1 MEQNLLMERPN
12 EGGRGHQ
19 ENENGNFGMESLGR
33 CLSSFVDEGSTE
45 SHRFYLSRRTVLEM
59 LKDRGYSVPSSEIDI
74 SLQDFRGVYG
84 QNPDIE
90 LLKFSATH
98 ISDPSKRMLVIF
110 CGSGVVKVGM
120 IRLITFQITDR
131 DSLTGLILVL
141 QNNITSQAMKALD
154 LFKFKIE
161 IFQSRSSLIM
171 LLVLDDGLVCP
182 QITDLLVNI
191 TKHILKPK
199 HQVLSEQA
207 KQRLLK
213 NYSIEEK
220 QLPRIL
226 KKDAISRY
234 YGLERGQVV
243 KVTYDGDITGS
254 HVTYRCVW

>member
-1 MEQNLLMERPN
+1 MEQNLLTERPN
-12 EGGRGHQ
+12 EEEGGAHQ
-19 ENENGNFGMESLGR
+19 EKENGSFGMESLGR
-33 CLSSFVDEGSTE
+33 CLSGFVDEGSTE
-45 SHRFYLSRRTVLEM
+45 SHRYYLSRRTVLEM

-98 ISDPSKRMLVIF
+98 KSDPSKRMLVIF
-110 CGSGVVKVGM
+110 CGLGVVKVGM
-120 IRLITFQITDR
+120 IRLITVQITDR

-141 QNNITSQAMKALD
+141 QNNITNQAMKALD

-161 IFQSRSSLIM
+161 IF
-171 LLVLDDGLVCP
+171 

-213 NYSIEEK
+213 KYSIEEK
-220 QLPRIL
+220 QLPRLL